1 MNRKEFILTSV
12 PNIRRITKIVLFF
25 FVTIYLIYF
34 FNNTLFDKN
43 SNERQIFK
51 LTLVIFGMLIL
62 IWFIKHILHSI
73 WNTFSEKLKSFI
85 NQLFKV
91 LKFISIPLLLYIM
104 YINWKENKFIIL
116 LIGVFFLFSYSNKFL
131 KQTKQT

>member
-34 FNNTLFDKN
+34 FNNSLFDKN
-43 SNERQIFK
+43 SNERQISK

-91 LKFISIPLLLYIM
+91 LEFISIPLLLYIM